1 MGASHEV
8 FRFPTSLQWP
18 PELGATNGGK
28 HQCHL
33 GEPEGL
39 VSPHVQR
46 VTGKTDVDFA
56 EL

>member
-1 MGASHEV
+1 MA
-8 FRFPTSLQWP
+8 

-33 GEPEGL
+33 GEPEGV
-39 VSPHVQR
+39 VSPRVQW

-56 EL
+56 KL